1 MGLKS
6 RKKNQHGYSYNDNL
20 FAKKI
25 LINQYKKSP
34 IGPIKYV
41 IKRGKNTKNFEI
53 ENFKLSFTIQAPQ
66 NKFIAKKW
74 HQNIIKNPVSENNS
88 ESCSIPK

>member
-6 RKKNQHGYSYNDNL
+6 RKKNQPGYSYNDNL

-41 IKRGKNTKNFEI
+41 IKRGKKTKDFEI
-53 ENFKLSFTIQAPQ
+53 
-66 NKFIAKKW
+66 
-74 HQNIIKNPVSENNS
+74 
-88 ESCSIPK
+88 